1 MSDGGNLT
9 LSIFCLLLSD
19 HRSDANTALQIK
31 INSADLRPQ
40 ADDSTVCTS
49 LLLTCV
55 MASDDSTVCTS
66 LLLTCVMA
74 SDDSTVCTSLL
85 LTCVMASDDSTVCT
99 SLLLTCVM
107 ASDDSTV
114 CTSLLLT
121 CVMASDA
128 RLLLWFALGV
138 MYHHALRVLGLSK
151 SCRIPQDVAEL

>member
-85 LTCVMASDDSTVCT
+85 LTCVMASDAC
-99 SLLLTCVM
+99 
-107 ASDDSTV
+107 
-114 CTSLLLT
+114 
-121 CVMASDA
+121 
-128 RLLLWFALGV
+128 LLLWFALGV

>member
-74 SDDSTVCTSLL
+74 SD
-85 LTCVMASDDSTVCT
+85 
-99 SLLLTCVM
+99 
-107 ASDDSTV
+107 
-114 CTSLLLT
+114 
-121 CVMASDA
+121 A